1 MTHDRSVVLEGKSVA
16 YKIIRSGKARRL
28 SLKLSPAAGLL
39 LVVPKRLSI
48 AHLDLDQL
56 LQSKSLWI
64 LNKLRLIASL
74 ENRQPRFTPTQ
85 GGRLSFAGKEIA
97 LSIEPSPRKRDRV
110 ALIGNTL
117 TVSTQRGEND
127 HVRALVAKWYA
138 RAAAEIIPAR
148 VRELNRHVGY
158 TVNSVSV
165 RNQKSRWGSC
175 SRKGNLNFNWR
186 LLLVPPSVMDYLIYH
201 ELAHLKELNHS
212 IRFWRLV
219 EQLCPAFRE
228 AEAWLKREGRSM
240 FW

>member
-16 YKIIRSGKARRL
+16 YKVIRSGKARRL
-28 SLKLSPAAGLL
+28 SLKLSPHAGLF
-39 LVVPKRLSI
+39 LVVPKRLSV

-56 LQSKSLWI
+56 LQSKSQWI
-64 LNKLRLIASL
+64 LNKLKLIASL
-74 ENRQPRFTPTQ
+74 ENRQPRFTPAQ
-85 GGRLSFAGKEIA
+85 GARLSFGGKEIV
-97 LSIEPSPRKRDRV
+97 LSIESSTRKRDRI

-117 TVSTQRGEND
+117 AVSTQRREDD
-127 HVRALVAKWYA
+127 HVRALVTKWYV

-148 VRELNRHVGY
+148 VRELNQPIGFSFS
-158 TVNSVSV
+158 NISV

-219 EQLCPAFRE
+219 EQFCPAFRV
-228 AEAWLKREGRSM
+228 AEGWLKREGRLM